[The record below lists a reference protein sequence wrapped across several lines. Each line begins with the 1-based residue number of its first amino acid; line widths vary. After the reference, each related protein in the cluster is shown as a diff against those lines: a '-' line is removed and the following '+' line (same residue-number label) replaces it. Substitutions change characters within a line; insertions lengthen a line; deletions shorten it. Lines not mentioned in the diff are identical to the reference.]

1 VIVSVRRTKAG
12 LKLSAHALRSENE
25 EARDH
30 ARWRV
35 KMPEHWDQQQA
46 VFAESLVV
54 LPNLLEGAEPQGL
67 RRAPSPG
74 EWSAHVVMCHL
85 LLDEMNTTMIL
96 RLILTQD
103 YPSLVAIDADNTLCE
118 TRFAPLYPDTRTAL
132 AVWRALREDNV
143 RLCSS
148 VSSHDLERL
157 GRAFWRSDQR
167 LSFRQ
172 HVASRGRH
180 DAAHIDQIRS
190 ALTR

>member
-1 VIVSVRRTKAG
+1 
-12 LKLSAHALRSENE
+12 
-25 EARDH
+25 
-30 ARWRV
+30 
-35 KMPEHWDQQQA
+35 MPEGWDQQQA

-54 LPNLLEGAEPQGL
+54 LPNLIEGAEPQGL

-143 RLCSS
+143 RLCGSLPPD
-148 VSSHDLERL
+148 DLERL
-157 GRAFWRSDQR
+157 GRAFWRSDAT

-180 DAAHIDQIRS
+180 DATHINQIRS